1 MELKFEALSF
11 SSRLK
16 RMLHVDTRRMFTM
29 PLLYIMIAISF
40 IIPILILVM
49 TSMMP
54 STTVDPVTGIE
65 TPVETF
71 TNTWQAIGSFPSN
84 SNDEAAMSMS
94 LVSMCN
100 INMMY
105 FGIAVLVA
113 IFVSSDFR
121 SGYNKNLFTVRSKKI
136 DYVISKTIVCF
147 IAGALMII
155 AFFIGSMLGGAFA
168 GLSFD
173 LGSLDTTNIIMCITS
188 KVLIV
193 LVFVP
198 IFLVMSVAGKQRT
211 WLSLL
216 GGFGVGMLLFT
227 MVPMITPLDSNI
239 INVLLCLIGGVLFSI
254 GIGAISNI
262 VLKKT
267 SLV

>member
-11 SSRLK
+11 TTRLK
-16 RMLHVDTRRMFTM
+16 RMLHVDVRRMFTM
-29 PLLYIMIAISF
+29 PLLYIIVAISF

-54 STTVDPVTGIE
+54 STTIDPVTGIE

-71 TNTWQAIGSFPSN
+71 TNTWQAIGSLPTN
-84 SNDEAAMSMS
+84 NNDAAMSMS

-113 IFVSSDFR
+113 MFVSADFR
-121 SGYNKNLFTVRSKKI
+121 SGYNKNLFTVRSKKL

-147 IAGALMII
+147 IGGALMII

-173 LGSLDTTNIIMCITS
+173 LGTLDISNIIMCMIS

-198 IFLVMSVAGKQRT
+198 IFLVMSVAGKQRA

-227 MVPMITPLDSNI
+227 MVPMITPLEAGVM
-239 INVLLCLIGGVLFSI
+239 NVLLCLLGGLLFSI
-254 GIGAISNI
+254 GIGAISNL